1 MSQVFDKFVRETME
15 VCIECAAGRGFK
27 VVGLTGSWGKALC
40 QICGKRQASL
50 LIKSGIVDTERG

>member
-1 MSQVFDKFVRETME
+1 MSKKKFLTPDKIM
-15 VCIECAAGRGFK
+15 VCTGCTTGCRFK

-50 LIKSGIVDTERG
+50 LIKSEIVDTERG